1 MQTKFSKKLKMV
13 ASIELTIAA
22 GIVCFWIAFFS
33 FDLVSMND
41 PQLET
46 VYSAFESAFPVP
58 DGWLVITLIIAAIGL
73 FRKRS
78 YGFLF
83 SVIAGASLIFLG
95 LLDISFNIQNGI
107 YLLGFQE
114 AIINLF
120 LNILCPAAGFF
131 LILFAW
137 TKRSLW
143 LSIT

>member
-1 MQTKFSKKLKMV
+1 MEAKFSKKLKMV
-13 ASIELTIAA
+13 ASIELTIAV

-33 FDLVSMND
+33 SDLVNIGD

-46 VYSAFESAFPVP
+46 VYSAFESAFPAP
-58 DGWLVITLIIAAIGL
+58 DGWLVITLVIAAIGL

-78 YGFLF
+78 YGYLF

-95 LLDISFNIQNGI
+95 LLDISFNVQNGI
-107 YLLGFQE
+107 YSLGIQE

-120 LNILCPAAGFF
+120 INILCPAAGLF
-131 LILFAW
+131 LILFSW

-143 LSIT
+143 LSIP